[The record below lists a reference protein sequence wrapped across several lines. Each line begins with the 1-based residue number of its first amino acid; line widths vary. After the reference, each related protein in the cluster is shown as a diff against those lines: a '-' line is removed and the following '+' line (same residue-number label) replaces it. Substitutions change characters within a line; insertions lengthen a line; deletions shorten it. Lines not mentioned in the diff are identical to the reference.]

1 MKRFLIFCF
10 YDKDGIADNYIFY
23 FLDKI
28 QPFINEI
35 CIVINGKITSFAEEG
50 FKKYTNKILK
60 RENKGFDSAAFKYAV
75 EKFGFD
81 YFKQFDEVIFAND
94 TFYGPLFDLE
104 DLFNKMENESDADFW
119 GITKHPSINAKVAD
133 KDIIEHIQSYFL
145 AYKKKILMSP
155 DFEEYWNGVKIPTN
169 YDEAIIFYEL
179 YTTAFFL
186 NKGYKADAFIDINP
200 DFSKKECPYFYEVN
214 NWVKEK
220 HIPFI
225 KKKIF
230 EMDKKF
236 MKNPI
241 KGGLVNFLNI
251 INKTTNYDINMIS
264 SNVKRLYADNISFKN
279 ITSISIKYAYILLK
293 RTFLPWEWHH
303 YQKKLK
309 AINDKLDLIKFLKN
323 EKRILLV
330 SHDLSLTGAPLV
342 LLQIAQY
349 LTRHNYIIDV
359 VTFNNGISYE
369 LYNNY
374 KEIGI
379 TPQYIDNRSFS
390 IEKFCFKNLKKY
402 SLIICNT
409 IVTYRFKKIAQ
420 RYKKPVVWLI
430 HETKLLNDHIKNTKF
445 KNVLVKA
452 DNIYTVSEYAA
463 NVIKNYN
470 SNIKIIPNGIQDK
483 FETFYFNKNSIT
495 FGYIGSINK
504 IKGIDILVDAFKKL
518 VVKYPDTKLVVAG
531 NNQESTTIET
541 MQKCNN
547 IHWLGHLFEEAK
559 TDFFKQIDVLCVPS
573 IDDPCPLTLIEGC
586 MYGKA
591 IITTDK
597 TGNNYMVKENESG
610 FIIPANNTESL
621 LNTMEYFCL
630 NPEKIEMMQKESRE
644 MYLKHGTV
652 KNQENKID
660 ELLNTFSI

>member
-10 YDKDGIADNYIFY
+10 YNKDGIADNYIFY

-28 QPFINEI
+28 QPFVNEI
-35 CIVINGKITSFAEEG
+35 CIVVNGKITSFTEEG

-60 RENKGFDSAAFKYAV
+60 RENKGFDSAAFKLAV
-75 EKFGFD
+75 EKLGFD

-119 GITKHPSINAKVAD
+119 GITKHPSIKAKVAD
-133 KDIIEHIQSYFL
+133 KDITEHLQSYFL

-169 YDEAIIFYEL
+169 YDEAVIFYEL
-179 YTTAFFL
+179 YTTAFFV

-200 DFSKKECPYFYEVN
+200 DFSTKEWPYFYEVC

-220 HIPFI
+220 HLPFI

-230 EMDKKF
+230 EMDNNSLR
-236 MKNPI
+236 NPI
-241 KGGLVNFLNI
+241 KNGVVNLLETIDKITDYDVNMI
-251 INKTTNYDINMIS
+251 YCNINKSYFC
-264 SNVKRLYADNISFKN
+264 NIPFNNKN
-279 ITSISIKYAYILLK
+279 SMFLQYIYLIFK
-293 RTFLPWEWHH
+293 RTLLPWKWHH

-309 AINDKLDLIKFLKN
+309 AIRDKLDFVKILKN
-323 EKRILLV
+323 KKRILLV
-330 SHDLSLTGAPLV
+330 SHDLSFTGAPLV

-359 VTFNNGISYE
+359 VTFNNGVSHE
-369 LYNNY
+369 LYNHY

-402 SLIICNT
+402 SLVICNT

-430 HETKLLNDHIKNTKF
+430 HETKLLNDYIKNTKF
-445 KNVLVKA
+445 KKVLVKS

-463 NVIKNYN
+463 NIIKNYN

-483 FETFYFNKNSIT
+483 FETFYFNKNGIT

-504 IKGIDILVDAFKKL
+504 IKGIDILVDTFGKL
-518 VVKYPDTKLVVAG
+518 VVKYPNAKLVVAG
-531 NNQESTTIET
+531 NNQVSTVIDTI
-541 MQKCNN
+541 QKCNN
-547 IHWLGHLFEEAK
+547 INWLGHVFGEAK

-644 MYLKHGTV
+644 MYLKYGMV
-652 KNQENKID
+652 ENQQNKID
-660 ELLNTFSI
+660 ELLNTFNI